1 MMDIK
6 TLTIIQWGQIQ
17 LIFGMYFSQLL
28 FPELYQELYSITNDP
43 QLPEEYTQ
51 YLIDQSNGIELLII
65 TGEPLYKQLQWIN
78 SYFVEYIIID
88 KYYNPST
95 NTSYIQIRLKES
107 YK

>member
-1 MMDIK
+1 MIDLK
-6 TLTIIQWGQIQ
+6 TITTIQWCQIQ
-17 LIFGMYFSQLL
+17 LMFGMYFSQLL
-28 FPELYQELYSITNDP
+28 FPEIYQEIYSVINEP

-51 YLIDQSNGIELLII
+51 YLMDQSNGVEILIV

-95 NTSYIQIRLKES
+95 DTSYIQIRLKES